1 MLVKVIDPKSEFG
14 WVVPKG
20 VISQSAYQILV
31 ASFLDKLNNNIGDM
45 WNSGQVRSN
54 ATDDIEYAGAELKV
68 GGKYFWKVRIWNES
82 NHLSEYS
89 TYLAFEVV
97 TAEKTITTKNSFQIK
112 ASQKSAWLPQ
122 VRMQMR
128 RDLL

>member
-1 MLVKVIDPKSEFG
+1 MIDPKPEFS

-31 ASFLDKLNNNIGDM
+31 ASSLDKLNNNIGNM
-45 WNSGQVRSN
+45 WNSGQIRTN
-54 ATDDIEYAGAELKV
+54 ASDDIEYEGTELKV

-89 TYLAFEVV
+89 TYQAFKW
-97 TAEKTITTKNSFQIK
+97 A
-112 ASQKSAWLPQ
+112 LP
-122 VRMQMR
+122 RKP
-128 RDLL
+128 